1 MKTDKFKFIRD
12 VLTNTFKKFQEGN
25 VLVRAAALSYYTIF
39 SLPPMLLVILFTTT
53 LFYDPQTVRQT
64 IFGELADVI
73 GRESAVELAN
83 TVQKVGIFE
92 GKWWT
97 TIVGV
102 GALLFTS
109 TTVFVTI
116 QDALNKLFMVKP
128 KPNTQWF
135 KMLRD
140 RIISFALLLSIAFIL
155 AVSLTINALVAG
167 FSKLLLVVL
176 PSISVLII
184 EITTL
189 LLPFLIIA
197 FLFTLI
203 FKYLPDVRLPWKSVC
218 IGGIFTT
225 LLFFVGMYL
234 IKLYISNSSTV
245 NLYQAAGSVM
255 VIMVWVYYAS
265 VIFLFGAAFTYSY
278 NEKAGFSMPAEDY
291 AVKVINLE
299 IEASDQD
306 ISLPE
311 EKPKSDPIFQPY
323 IKK

>member
-1 MKTDKFKFIRD
+1 MVNDKPRFIWD
-12 VLTNTFKKFQEGN
+12 VITNTFKKFQEAN

-83 TVQKVGIFE
+83 TVQMVGIFE

-97 TIVGV
+97 TIVGI
-102 GALLFTS
+102 GALIFTS

-128 KPNTQWF
+128 KPNSEWL

-155 AVSLTINALVAG
+155 VVSLTINAIVAG
-167 FSKLLLVVL
+167 LSKFLVVIL

-184 EITTL
+184 EITTMV
-189 LLPFLIIA
+189 LPFVIIA

-203 FKYLPDVRLPWKSVC
+203 FKYLPDVRLPWKSVV

-225 LLFFVGMYL
+225 VLFFIGMYF
-234 IKLYISNSSTV
+234 IKLYISNSNTV

-265 VIFLFGAAFTYSY
+265 VIFLFGAAFTYTY
-278 NEKAGFSMPAEDY
+278 NVKAGFNMPAEDY
-291 AVKVINLE
+291 AVKIINVE
-299 IEASDQD
+299 IETNDQHK
-306 ISLPE
+306 ILQEKKPE
-311 EKPKSDPIFQPY
+311 S
-323 IKK
+323 